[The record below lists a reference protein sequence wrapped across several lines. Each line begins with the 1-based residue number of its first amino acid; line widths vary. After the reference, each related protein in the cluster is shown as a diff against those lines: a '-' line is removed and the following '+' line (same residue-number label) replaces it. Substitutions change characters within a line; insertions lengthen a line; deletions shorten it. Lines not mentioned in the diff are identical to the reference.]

1 MFIYC
6 PTCWC
11 WMHFLE
17 WDNSDFSLQATT
29 LFLMSVCYAT
39 VRISPWH
46 WLSLRISSMAWSI
59 PKVSPRTPHVWRNT
73 FNKRQVLSCK
83 ARDLRW
89 GVGTLSRLKV
99 AMSVVRQEVE
109 LLTPPPSLSPRH
121 YNHNWFPLRSEPES
135 QCNNVGKQLPTIP
148 WAALYYYYYSGSDQV
163 HTATQIL
170 QHHVH
175 RRPGGRGVL
184 QHRGGAAS
192 QEVGHQPGPR
202 LPCEVSLPDWG
213 ETPAEWFQRQVRSD
227 SLTSLRLLPNSII
240 RFKLPSI
247 QLEKIQPEMRS
258 G

>member
-1 MFIYC
+1 MQQWGYHPDIDCHYG
-6 PTCWC
+6 
-11 WMHFLE
+11 FLQ
-17 WDNSDFSLQATT
+17 WHDLSQRSLQELHMYDGIHSTRGK
-29 LFLMSVCYAT
+29 YY
-39 VRISPWH
+39 H
-46 WLSLRISSMAWSI
+46 
-59 PKVSPRTPHVWRNT
+59 
-73 FNKRQVLSCK
+73 
-83 ARDLRW
+83 ARHGTRGGEW

-121 YNHNWFPLRSEPES
+121 YNHNWFPLKSEPES
-135 QCNNVGKQLPTIP
+135 QCNTVGKQLPTIP
-148 WAALYYYYYSGSDQV
+148 WAALYYYYYYSGSDQV